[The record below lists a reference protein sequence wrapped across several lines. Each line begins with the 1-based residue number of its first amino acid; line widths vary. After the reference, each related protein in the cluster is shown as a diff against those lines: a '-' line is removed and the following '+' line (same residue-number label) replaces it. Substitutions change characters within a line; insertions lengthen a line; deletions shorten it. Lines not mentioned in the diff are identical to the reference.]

1 MQLPY
6 SITTKIGCVNSVVIT
21 ISHLGACSCYY
32 VLHHWFAYMPRRKVD
47 HTDCLHH
54 TAEMAVVE
62 PIWQLHTLIVMNS
75 CYYCLLWYIPSSS
88 IYRWQGVGL
97 SVHGPFRVATE
108 NTLFAMP
115 ETFIGNLRKS
125 LVNHCLLSVGEG
137 GLPACRRPAPP
148 PSQTILCVQQHWKPT
163 VQSFDCKTWLP

>member
-1 MQLPY
+1 
-6 SITTKIGCVNSVVIT
+6 
-21 ISHLGACSCYY
+21 
-32 VLHHWFAYMPRRKVD
+32 MPRRKVD

-137 GLPACRRPAPP
+137 DCLHVEGLHHHRHRRP
-148 PSQTILCVQQHWKPT
+148 SVFSNTGSLQ
-163 VQSFDCKTWLP
+163 VQSFDCKT